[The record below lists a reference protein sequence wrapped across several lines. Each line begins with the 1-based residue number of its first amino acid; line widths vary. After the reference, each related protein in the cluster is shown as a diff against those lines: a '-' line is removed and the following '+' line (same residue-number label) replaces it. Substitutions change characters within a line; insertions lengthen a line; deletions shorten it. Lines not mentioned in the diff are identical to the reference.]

1 MCITTPSKGGTF
13 LKNTLVRIKD
23 PEHDGAFKLL
33 ETSFTDIFFSLPCL
47 QKARN
52 RSPKLGKMGDWSFLG
67 EFLEEVHK
75 HSTVIGKVWLTV
87 LFIFRMLVLG
97 TAAESSWG
105 DEQADFRCDTI
116 QPGCQN
122 VCYDQ
127 AFPISHIRYW
137 VLQIIFVSTPSLV
150 YMGHAMHTVR
160 MQEKQKLRDA
170 EKTKEARAAGAYEYP
185 VAEKAELSCWNEVEG
200 KIVLRGTL
208 LNTYVCTILIRT
220 TMEVAFI
227 VGQYLLYGIFLDT
240 LHVCR
245 RSPCPHPVN
254 CYVSRP
260 TEKNVFIVFMMAVAG
275 LSLFLSLAELY
286 HLGWKKI
293 RQRFVKSRQGM
304 DKQQLLGASTS
315 LTQRLTPPPD
325 FNQCL
330 NRADQKYLGGL
341 SHNMCSR
348 KNPNTL
354 AAEEVPDQENISQ
367 GFNIQY
373 SHKPEEPNGASPS
386 HDLPPGYRGDK
397 RRLSKASSKARS
409 DDLSV

>member
-1 MCITTPSKGGTF
+1 
-13 LKNTLVRIKD
+13 
-23 PEHDGAFKLL
+23 
-33 ETSFTDIFFSLPCL
+33 
-47 QKARN
+47 
-52 RSPKLGKMGDWSFLG
+52 MGDWSFLG

-150 YMGHAMHTVR
+150 YMGHAMHMVR
-160 MQEKQKLRDA
+160 MQEKRKLREAERAKESQGTGSYQYSMA
-170 EKTKEARAAGAYEYP
+170 EKT
-185 VAEKAELSCWNEVEG
+185 ELSCWEEVNG
-200 KIVLRGTL
+200 KIVLQGTL

-227 VGQYLLYGIFLDT
+227 VGQYLLYGIFLNT

-260 TEKNVFIVFMMAVAG
+260 TEKNVFIVFMLAVAA

-286 HLGWKKI
+286 HLGWKKV
-293 RQRFVKSRQGM
+293 RQRFVKSPQVMAERQLPGPSAGRV
-304 DKQQLLGASTS
+304 QSC
-315 LTQRLTPPPD
+315 TPPPD
-325 FNQCL
+325 FSQCL
-330 NRADQKYLGGL
+330 ENGPGGKFFNPFSNNVISQENPDTLASEQVQCCEQIPGEGFIHMHYAQKSEVPNGVSSGHRL
-341 SHNMCSR
+341 SH
-348 KNPNTL
+348 
-354 AAEEVPDQENISQ
+354 
-367 GFNIQY
+367 
-373 SHKPEEPNGASPS
+373 
-386 HDLPPGYRGDK
+386 GYHNDK

-409 DDLSV
+409 FTVRCLMVQRG

>member
-1 MCITTPSKGGTF
+1 
-13 LKNTLVRIKD
+13 
-23 PEHDGAFKLL
+23 
-33 ETSFTDIFFSLPCL
+33 
-47 QKARN
+47 
-52 RSPKLGKMGDWSFLG
+52 MGDWSFLG

-116 QPGCQN
+116 QPGCEN

-160 MQEKQKLRDA
+160 VQEKRKLRDA
-170 EKTKEARAAGAYEYP
+170 EKAKEIRGAGSYEYR
-185 VAEKAELSCWNEVEG
+185 VAEKQELACWEDLNG
-200 KIVLRGTL
+200 RIVLQGTL

-220 TMEVAFI
+220 TFEVAFI
-227 VGQYLLYGIFLDT
+227 VGQYLLYGVFLNT

-260 TEKNVFIVFMMAVAG
+260 TEKNVFIVFMLAVAG
-275 LSLFLSLAELY
+275 LSLFLSLVELY

-293 RQRFVKSRQGM
+293 RQRFTKSGKGKGERQLPGPSAGLV
-304 DKQQLLGASTS
+304 QSC
-315 LTQRLTPPPD
+315 TPPPD
-325 FNQCL
+325 FSHCL
-330 NRADQKYLGGL
+330 ESGPGAKFYSPFSN
-341 SHNMCSR
+341 NMVSQQ
-348 KNPNTL
+348 NTDNL
-354 AAEEVPDQENISQ
+354 VTEHVRGQEQIPGEGFVHIHYGEKPDMPV
-367 GFNIQY
+367 GV
-373 SHKPEEPNGASPS
+373 SPG
-386 HDLPPGYRGDK
+386 HRLPHGYHSEK

>member
-1 MCITTPSKGGTF
+1 
-13 LKNTLVRIKD
+13 
-23 PEHDGAFKLL
+23 
-33 ETSFTDIFFSLPCL
+33 
-47 QKARN
+47 
-52 RSPKLGKMGDWSFLG
+52 MGDWSFLG

-105 DEQADFRCDTI
+105 DEKADFQCDTI
-116 QPGCQN
+116 QPGCEN

-127 AFPISHIRYW
+127 AFPISHIRFW

-160 MQEKQKLRDA
+160 MQEKRKLR
-170 EKTKEARAAGAYEYP
+170 ETQGTKEGRGAGSYEYP
-185 VAEKAELSCWNEVEG
+185 AAEKAELSCWEEVNG
-200 KIVLRGTL
+200 RIVLQGTL
-208 LNTYVCTILIRT
+208 LHTYVCSIIIRT
-220 TMEVAFI
+220 TTEVAFI

-254 CYVSRP
+254 CYISRP
-260 TEKNVFIVFMMAVAG
+260 TEKNVFIVFMLAVAG
-275 LSLFLSLAELY
+275 LSLLLSLAELY

-293 RQRFVKSRQGM
+293 RQLLPKS
-304 DKQQLLGASTS
+304 QQSNGQHHLPGCSAGT
-315 LTQRLTPPPD
+315 TQNCTPPPD
-325 FNQCL
+325 FSQCL
-330 NRADQKYLGGL
+330 ANGPGGKFFGRFSNNMASQQNTDNLATEQVQGQERGHIHYDQK
-341 SHNMCSR
+341 
-348 KNPNTL
+348 P
-354 AAEEVPDQENISQ
+354 EVPTEV
-367 GFNIQY
+367 
-373 SHKPEEPNGASPS
+373 SPGQHS
-386 HDLPPGYRGDK
+386 THGYQGDK

>member
-1 MCITTPSKGGTF
+1 
-13 LKNTLVRIKD
+13 
-23 PEHDGAFKLL
+23 
-33 ETSFTDIFFSLPCL
+33 
-47 QKARN
+47 
-52 RSPKLGKMGDWSFLG
+52 MGDWSFLG

-105 DEQADFRCDTI
+105 DEQSDFQCDTI
-116 QPGCQN
+116 QPGCEN

-160 MQEKQKLRDA
+160 MQEKRKMREA
-170 EKTKEARAAGAYEYP
+170 ETGKEVQGAGSYEYP
-185 VAEKAELSCWNEVEG
+185 AAEKAELSRWEEVNG
-200 KIVLRGTL
+200 RILLQGTL
-208 LNTYVCTILIRT
+208 LRTYVCSIVIRT
-220 TMEVAFI
+220 TVEVAFI
-227 VGQYLLYGIFLDT
+227 VGQYLLYGIFLHT

-260 TEKNVFIVFMMAVAG
+260 TEKNVFIVFMLAVAG

-293 RQRFVKSRQGM
+293 G
-304 DKQQLLGASTS
+304 
-315 LTQRLTPPPD
+315 QRLARSPQSSAERRLPGPAAGTAQSCTPPPD
-325 FNQCL
+325 FTQCL
-330 NRADQKYLGGL
+330 ENGPGGRFFSTFSTNTASQQNTDNLATERVRGREQVQGEGFIHIHYDQK
-341 SHNMCSR
+341 
-348 KNPNTL
+348 PD
-354 AAEEVPDQENISQ
+354 VPD
-367 GFNIQY
+367 GV
-373 SHKPEEPNGASPS
+373 SPG
-386 HDLPPGYRGDK
+386 HPLPHGYQSDK

>member
-1 MCITTPSKGGTF
+1 
-13 LKNTLVRIKD
+13 
-23 PEHDGAFKLL
+23 
-33 ETSFTDIFFSLPCL
+33 
-47 QKARN
+47 
-52 RSPKLGKMGDWSFLG
+52 MGDWSFLG

-105 DEQADFRCDTI
+105 DEQADFKCDTI
-116 QPGCQN
+116 QPGCEN

-127 AFPISHIRYW
+127 AFPISHIRFW
-137 VLQIIFVSTPSLV
+137 VLQIIFVSTPSLL

-160 MQEKQKLRDA
+160 MQEKRRLREA
-170 EKTKEARAAGAYEYP
+170 ERAREAQGAGYQYP
-185 VAEKAELSCWNEVEG
+185 AVTTAEKAELSCWEEVNG
-200 KIVLRGTL
+200 KIVLQGTL
-208 LNTYVCTILIRT
+208 LNTYVCSILIRT

-240 LHVCR
+240 LHICR

-260 TEKNVFIVFMMAVAG
+260 TEKNVFIVFMLAVAG

-293 RQRFVKSRQGM
+293 RQRFSKGSRGTAECQPPPAAGLV
-304 DKQQLLGASTS
+304 QNC
-315 LTQRLTPPPD
+315 TPPPD
-325 FNQCL
+325 FSQCL
-330 NRADQKYLGGL
+330 ENGPGNKFFQPF
-341 SHNMCSR
+341 SHKLASQQ
-348 KNPNTL
+348 NTDNL
-354 AAEEVPDQENISQ
+354 AAEQGRGQEQ
-367 GFNIQY
+367 GPREGFIHIHYAQ
-373 SHKPEEPNGASPS
+373 KPEIPNEVCPG
-386 HDLPPGYRGDK
+386 HRGLPQSYQSDK
-397 RRLSKASSKARS
+397 RRFSKASSKARS

>member
-1 MCITTPSKGGTF
+1 
-13 LKNTLVRIKD
+13 
-23 PEHDGAFKLL
+23 
-33 ETSFTDIFFSLPCL
+33 
-47 QKARN
+47 
-52 RSPKLGKMGDWSFLG
+52 MGDWSFLG
-67 EFLEEVHK
+67 DFLEEVHK
-75 HSTVIGKVWLTV
+75 HSTVVGKVWLTV

-170 EKTKEARAAGAYEYP
+170 EKAKEAHGAGAYEYP
-185 VAEKAELSCWNEVEG
+185 VAEKAELSCWNEGNG

-286 HLGWKKI
+286 HLGWKKL
-293 RQRFVKSRQGM
+293 RQRFAKSRQGG
-304 DKQQLLGASTS
+304 DKHQLLGPSAS
-315 LTQRLTPPPD
+315 LTPPPD

-330 NRADQKYLGGL
+330 KNSPGEKYFSDFG
-341 SHNMCSR
+341 NMGSR
-348 KNPNTL
+348 KNPDTL
-354 AAEEVPDQENISQ
+354 ASEEGPGQEQILGE
-367 GFNIQY
+367 GFIRMQY
-373 SHKPEEPNGASPS
+373 SQKPEEPNGASPGR
-386 HDLPPGYRGDK
+386 LPQGYHSDK
-397 RRLSKASSKARS
+397 RRASKASSKARS

>member
-1 MCITTPSKGGTF
+1 
-13 LKNTLVRIKD
+13 
-23 PEHDGAFKLL
+23 
-33 ETSFTDIFFSLPCL
+33 
-47 QKARN
+47 
-52 RSPKLGKMGDWSFLG
+52 MGDWSFLG

-105 DEQADFRCDTI
+105 DEQADFQCDTM
-116 QPGCQN
+116 QPGCEN

-160 MQEKQKLRDA
+160 MQEKRRLREAAHGAGEGQGAGSYGFPAA
-170 EKTKEARAAGAYEYP
+170 EKT
-185 VAEKAELSCWNEVEG
+185 ELSCWEEANG

-208 LNTYVCTILIRT
+208 LNTYVCSILIRT

-260 TEKNVFIVFMMAVAG
+260 TEKNVFIVFMLAVAG
-275 LSLFLSLAELY
+275 SFS
-286 HLGWKKI
+286 W
-293 RQRFVKSRQGM
+293 SRYAPGC
-304 DKQQLLGASTS
+304 
-315 LTQRLTPPPD
+315 TPPPD
-325 FNQCL
+325 FSQCL
-330 NRADQKYLGGL
+330 ENGPGGKFFNPFSNRMASQQ
-341 SHNMCSR
+341 
-348 KNPNTL
+348 NTDNL
-354 AAEEVPDQENISQ
+354 ATEQVRGQEQ
-367 GFNIQY
+367 MPGEGFIHIRYAQ
-373 SHKPEEPNGASPS
+373 KPEAPNGVSPG
-386 HDLPPGYRGDK
+386 HGLPQGYQRDK

>member
-1 MCITTPSKGGTF
+1 
-13 LKNTLVRIKD
+13 
-23 PEHDGAFKLL
+23 
-33 ETSFTDIFFSLPCL
+33 
-47 QKARN
+47 
-52 RSPKLGKMGDWSFLG
+52 MGDWSFLG

-105 DEQADFRCDTI
+105 DEQADFQCDTM
-116 QPGCQN
+116 QPGCGN

-160 MQEKQKLRDA
+160 MQEKRKLREA
-170 EKTKEARAAGAYEYP
+170 ERAKEVRGTGSYEYP
-185 VAEKAELSCWNEVEG
+185 VAEKAELSCWEEVNG
-200 KIVLRGTL
+200 RIVLQGTL
-208 LNTYVCTILIRT
+208 LNTYVCSILIRT

-260 TEKNVFIVFMMAVAG
+260 TEKNVFIVFMLAVAA

-293 RQRFVKSRQGM
+293 RQRFVRSRQGTAEC
-304 DKQQLLGASTS
+304 QLPGPSAGVV
-315 LTQRLTPPPD
+315 QNCTPPPD

-330 NRADQKYLGGL
+330 ENSPGG
-341 SHNMCSR
+341 
-348 KNPNTL
+348 KFFNPFSNKMASQQNTENL
-354 AAEEVPDQENISQ
+354 ATEQVQGQEAIPGE
-367 GFNIQY
+367 GFIHIHYGQ
-373 SHKPEEPNGASPS
+373 KPEVPNGASPG
-386 HDLPPGYRGDK
+386 HRLPQGYPSDK

>member
-1 MCITTPSKGGTF
+1 
-13 LKNTLVRIKD
+13 
-23 PEHDGAFKLL
+23 
-33 ETSFTDIFFSLPCL
+33 
-47 QKARN
+47 
-52 RSPKLGKMGDWSFLG
+52 MGDWSFLG

-160 MQEKQKLRDA
+160 MQEKQKLRNA
-170 EKTKEARAAGAYEYP
+170 EKAKEVRGAGAYECP
-185 VAEKAELSCWNEVEG
+185 VAEKVELSCWEEVNG
-200 KIVLRGTL
+200 KIVLQGTL

-260 TEKNVFIVFMMAVAG
+260 TEKNVFIVFMLAVAA

-286 HLGWKKI
+286 YLGWKKI
-293 RQRFVKSRQGM
+293 RQHLAKSRQGVAER
-304 DKQQLLGASTS
+304 QLPGPSTGLVQS
-315 LTQRLTPPPD
+315 HTPPPD
-325 FNQCL
+325 FSQCL
-330 NRADQKYLGGL
+330 ENGPGGKFFSPFSNNMGSQQNPDTLATELVPGQEQVPGEGFVHMHYDQKL
-341 SHNMCSR
+341 
-348 KNPNTL
+348 
-354 AAEEVPDQENISQ
+354 
-367 GFNIQY
+367 
-373 SHKPEEPNGASPS
+373 EEPNGVSPG
-386 HDLPPGYRGDK
+386 HRFPHGYHSDK

>member
-1 MCITTPSKGGTF
+1 MAQSMMGPSK
-13 LKNTLVRIKD
+13 
-23 PEHDGAFKLL
+23 PL
-33 ETSFTDIFFSLPCL
+33 ETSLTDIFFSLLCL
-47 QKARN
+47 QKVRN
-52 RSPKLGKMGDWSFLG
+52 QSPRLSKMGDWSFLG

-170 EKTKEARAAGAYEYP
+170 EKAKEARGTGAYEYP
-185 VAEKAELSCWNEVEG
+185 VAEKAELSCWKEVEG
-200 KIVLRGTL
+200 KIVLQGTL

-227 VGQYLLYGIFLDT
+227 VGQYLLYGVFLDT

-260 TEKNVFIVFMMAVAG
+260 TEKNVFIVFMLAVAG

-293 RQRFVKSRQGM
+293 RQRFVKPRQGT
-304 DKQQLLGASTS
+304 DKHHLLGPSPS
-315 LTQRLTPPPD
+315 LVQSLTPPPD
-325 FNQCL
+325 FPQCL
-330 NRADQKYLGGL
+330 KNNSSDEKFLGDF
-341 SHNMCSR
+341 SNNMGSR
-348 KNPNTL
+348 KNADTL
-354 AAEEVPDQENISQ
+354 TTEEVPDQEHSSGE
-367 GFNIQY
+367 GFIHMRYGQ
-373 SHKPEEPNGASPS
+373 KPEEPNGTSPG
-386 HDLPPGYRGDK
+386 HRLPLSYYGDK

>member
-1 MCITTPSKGGTF
+1 
-13 LKNTLVRIKD
+13 
-23 PEHDGAFKLL
+23 
-33 ETSFTDIFFSLPCL
+33 
-47 QKARN
+47 
-52 RSPKLGKMGDWSFLG
+52 MGDWSFLG

-75 HSTVIGKVWLTV
+75 HSTVVGKVWLTV

-160 MQEKQKLRDA
+160 MQEKRKLREA
-170 EKTKEARAAGAYEYP
+170 ERAKEVQRSGSYEYP
-185 VAEKAELSCWNEVEG
+185 VAEKAELSCWEEG
-200 KIVLRGTL
+200 NGRIVLQGSL
-208 LNTYVCTILIRT
+208 LNTYVCSILIRT
-220 TMEVAFI
+220 TMEVGFI
-227 VGQYLLYGIFLDT
+227 VGQYLIYGIFLTT

-260 TEKNVFIVFMMAVAG
+260 TEKNVFIVFMLAVAA
-275 LSLFLSLAELY
+275 LSLLLSLAELY

-293 RQRFVKSRQGM
+293 RQRFVKPRQHVA
-304 DKQQLLGASTS
+304 KCQLSGPSVS
-315 LTQRLTPPPD
+315 MVQSCTPPPD

-330 NRADQKYLGGL
+330 ENGPGGKFFNPFSNNMASQQNTDNLATEQVRGQEQTPGEGFIQVRYGQK
-341 SHNMCSR
+341 
-348 KNPNTL
+348 P
-354 AAEEVPDQENISQ
+354 EVP
-367 GFNIQY
+367 
-373 SHKPEEPNGASPS
+373 NGVSPG
-386 HDLPPGYRGDK
+386 HRLPHGYHSDK

>member
-1 MCITTPSKGGTF
+1 
-13 LKNTLVRIKD
+13 
-23 PEHDGAFKLL
+23 
-33 ETSFTDIFFSLPCL
+33 
-47 QKARN
+47 
-52 RSPKLGKMGDWSFLG
+52 MGDWSFLG

-105 DEQADFRCDTI
+105 DEQADFQCDTM
-116 QPGCQN
+116 QPGCEN

-160 MQEKQKLRDA
+160 MQEKRRLREAAHGAGEGQGTGSYGFPAA
-170 EKTKEARAAGAYEYP
+170 EKT
-185 VAEKAELSCWNEVEG
+185 ELSCWEEPNG

-208 LNTYVCTILIRT
+208 LNTYVCSILIRT

-260 TEKNVFIVFMMAVAG
+260 TEKNVFIVFMLAVAG

-286 HLGWKKI
+286 HLGWKKL
-293 RQRFVKSRQGM
+293 R
-304 DKQQLLGASTS
+304 STGS
-315 LTQRLTPPPD
+315 APGCTPPPD
-325 FNQCL
+325 FSQCL
-330 NRADQKYLGGL
+330 ENGPGGKFFNPFSNRMASQQNTDNLATEQVRGQEQMPGEGFLHIRYAQK
-341 SHNMCSR
+341 
-348 KNPNTL
+348 P
-354 AAEEVPDQENISQ
+354 EVPNGVSPGHGLPQ
-367 GFNIQY
+367 GYQ
-373 SHKPEEPNGASPS
+373 
-386 HDLPPGYRGDK
+386 RDK

>member
-1 MCITTPSKGGTF
+1 
-13 LKNTLVRIKD
+13 
-23 PEHDGAFKLL
+23 
-33 ETSFTDIFFSLPCL
+33 
-47 QKARN
+47 
-52 RSPKLGKMGDWSFLG
+52 MGDWSFLG

-150 YMGHAMHTVR
+150 YMGHAVHTVR
-160 MQEKQKLRDA
+160 MQEKQRLRDA
-170 EKTKEARAAGAYEYP
+170 ERAKEVRGPGAYEYAA
-185 VAEKAELSCWNEVEG
+185 AEKAELSCWPEGNG
-200 KIVLRGTL
+200 KIVLQGTL
-208 LNTYVCTILIRT
+208 LNTYVCAILIRT

-286 HLGWKKI
+286 HLGWKKL
-293 RQRFVKSRQGM
+293 RQRFKSRQGV
-304 DKQQLLGASTS
+304 DKRQLLGPSAS
-315 LTQRLTPPPD
+315 LVQGLTPPPD

-330 NRADQKYLGGL
+330 KNSPGEKFFRDFGNVGP
-341 SHNMCSR
+341 C
-348 KNPNTL
+348 KNPDPL
-354 AAEEVPDQENISQ
+354 ATEEGPGQPQVPGE
-367 GFNIQY
+367 GFIHMQY
-373 SHKPEEPNGASPS
+373 GQKPEEPNGASPG
-386 HDLPPGYRGDK
+386 HRLPQGCYHSDK

>member
-1 MCITTPSKGGTF
+1 
-13 LKNTLVRIKD
+13 
-23 PEHDGAFKLL
+23 
-33 ETSFTDIFFSLPCL
+33 
-47 QKARN
+47 
-52 RSPKLGKMGDWSFLG
+52 MGDWSFLG

-105 DEQADFRCDTI
+105 DEQADFQCDTM
-116 QPGCQN
+116 QPGCEN

-160 MQEKQKLRDA
+160 MQEKRKLKEA
-170 EKTKEARAAGAYEYP
+170 ERTKEARGAGSYEYP
-185 VAEKAELSCWNEVEG
+185 VAEKTELACWEEANG
-200 KIVLRGTL
+200 RIVLRGTL
-208 LNTYVCTILIRT
+208 LNTYVCSILIRT
-220 TMEVAFI
+220 SMEVAFI
-227 VGQYLLYGIFLDT
+227 LGQYFIYGIFLDT

-260 TEKNVFIVFMMAVAG
+260 TEKNVFIVFMLAVAG

-293 RQRFVKSRQGM
+293 RHQFVKSKAPLPGATAELNQGC
-304 DKQQLLGASTS
+304 
-315 LTQRLTPPPD
+315 TPPPD
-325 FNQCL
+325 FSQCL
-330 NRADQKYLGGL
+330 EPGPGGKFF
-341 SHNMCSR
+341 SPFSNKMASQQ
-348 KNPNTL
+348 NTDNL
-354 AAEEVPDQENISQ
+354 ATERGQEDIPGEGFMHISYTQRPEVP
-367 GFNIQY
+367 
-373 SHKPEEPNGASPS
+373 NGVSPGPR
-386 HDLPPGYRGDK
+386 LPHGYHSDK

>member
-1 MCITTPSKGGTF
+1 
-13 LKNTLVRIKD
+13 
-23 PEHDGAFKLL
+23 
-33 ETSFTDIFFSLPCL
+33 
-47 QKARN
+47 
-52 RSPKLGKMGDWSFLG
+52 MGDWSFLG

-105 DEQADFRCDTI
+105 DEQADFQCDTI
-116 QPGCQN
+116 QPGCEN

-127 AFPISHIRYW
+127 AFPISHIRFW
-137 VLQIIFVSTPSLV
+137 VLQIIFVSTPSLL

-160 MQEKQKLRDA
+160 VQEKRRLREA
-170 EKTKEARAAGAYEYP
+170 ERAKEVRAAGYEYP
-185 VAEKAELSCWNEVEG
+185 AVAEKPEPTCWEEANG
-200 KIVLRGTL
+200 RIVLQGTL
-208 LNTYVCTILIRT
+208 LNTYVCSILIRT
-220 TMEVAFI
+220 AMEVAFI

-260 TEKNVFIVFMMAVAG
+260 TEKNVFIVFMLAVAG

-286 HLGWKKI
+286 HLGWKKV
-293 RQRFVKSRQGM
+293 RQRFFKPPQSLAECHLPAPSASLGQGC
-304 DKQQLLGASTS
+304 
-315 LTQRLTPPPD
+315 TPPPD
-325 FNQCL
+325 FTQCL
-330 NRADQKYLGGL
+330 DGSPEGKFFNPFSNKVASQQNTHNLATEQVRGQEQAPGEGFIHIRYAQK
-341 SHNMCSR
+341 
-348 KNPNTL
+348 P
-354 AAEEVPDQENISQ
+354 EVPNEV
-367 GFNIQY
+367 
-373 SHKPEEPNGASPS
+373 SPD
-386 HDLPPGYRGDK
+386 HRLPHGYQSDK